1 GREAEPVWV
10 WKLVLGDDDVEPTA
24 WIGAIHRGRQFAFP
38 DGKAGGLADLRIK
51 PPCRIARTSR
61 DVRLSFVKLAAIG
74 RVGKPDAAIGVRN
87 GVIGRIEAL
96 AVEQV
101 GDHRRRAVV
110 LVADHAPRQML
121 AGNLPALEIE
131 GVAVAVVGR
140 QAKDA
145 DLTGFFEP
153 AQLAGAR
160 DVAPHQIAA
169 LGTPGRALGPQRAGP
184 QSLDRPVSLY
194 VIPEEGIDDN
204 YVGVPGVDVRRRVN
218 AKVAGR
224 AGDDARRDAL
234 FRLGHYAAR
243 ARDRGAGRHG
253 SNQCPARYCPA
264 LYLPALTLP
273 LARHDDLL
281 PKVLVDLTG
290 RCSVRGL
297 DGRNCNSPVHI
308 HCHCYNNQY
317 HTNTNELKASVITAY

>member
-1 GREAEPVWV
+1 MRPISLPSGVRTDVKHVHVSLAARSGVARTFAGTDHVELLVVGREAEPVWV

-51 PPCRIARTSR
+51 PPCSVARTSR
-61 DVRLSFVKLAAIG
+61 DVRLSLVKLAAIG

-87 GVIGRIEAL
+87 DVIGRIEAL

-110 LVADHAPRQML
+110 LVADDAPRQML

-140 QAKDA
+140 HAKDA
-145 DLTGFFEP
+145 DLTGVFEP
-153 AQLAGAR
+153 AQLAIVR
-160 DVAPHQIAA
+160 DVAPHEITA

-224 AGDDARRDAL
+224 AGDDARRGAL
-234 FRLGHYAAR
+234 SAWAITLREPAIAA
-243 ARDRGAGRHG
+243 
-253 SNQCPARYCPA
+253 
-264 LYLPALTLP
+264 
-273 LARHDDLL
+273 LAAMA
-281 PKVLVDLTG
+281 PT
-290 RCSVRGL
+290 
-297 DGRNCNSPVHI
+297 
-308 HCHCYNNQY
+308 
-317 HTNTNELKASVITAY
+317 